1 MPELPEVETVKRGL
15 AAVLEGGRFRKV
27 EQRRRD
33 LRFPLPERFA
43 ERLTGRR
50 VEHLTRRAKY
60 ILAHLD
66 RDEVLAMHLG
76 MTGRFTIV
84 PAARRK
90 VLKPGGL
97 IHAASGDLRH
107 DHVVFHMASGATV
120 VFNDARRFGYMD
132 LIAADDL
139 DGHKHFRDLGPE
151 PMSNAFDAVVLA
163 EAAAGRRVDLKA
175 LLMDQRVVAGL
186 GNIYVVEALF
196 RAGLRPS
203 APASRLVGRRG
214 RPTPQAEALAAAIRG
229 VLEEAIAAG
238 GSSLRDY
245 RRTDGELG
253 YFQKAHQV
261 YDRAGEPCLRE
272 GCAGVIRRVAQGG
285 RSSFHCPRCQR

>member
-1 MPELPEVETVKRGL
+1 
-15 AAVLEGGRFRKV
+15 
-27 EQRRRD
+27 
-33 LRFPLPERFA
+33 
-43 ERLTGRR
+43 

-76 MTGRFTIV
+76 MTWRFTII
-84 PAARRK
+84 PAAGLK

-97 IHAASGDLRH
+97 THAAGGDPRH
-107 DHVVFHMASGATV
+107 DHIVFHMTSGATIT
-120 VFNDARRFGYMD
+120 FNDARRFGYMD
-132 LIAADDL
+132 LIAAADL
-139 DGHKHFRDLGPE
+139 EAHKHFRRLGPE
-151 PMSNAFDAVVLA
+151 PMSNTFDAVALA
-163 EAAAGRRVDLKA
+163 GAAYGRRVDLKA

-203 APASRLVGRRG
+203 APASRLADRRG
-214 RPTPQAEALAAAIRG
+214 LPTPKAEALVAAIRG
-229 VLEEAIAAG
+229 VLGEALEAG

-245 RRTDGELG
+245 RHTDGELG

-261 YDRAGEPCLRE
+261 YDRAGEPCLRT
-272 GCAGVIRRVAQGG
+272 GCGGIIRRVVQGG